1 MGFIGDQ
8 TFMLFSQLIFFCGGW
23 LFFLRSLFKDYEVRL
38 WHVQALFAVTFML
51 SCAMFEL
58 LIAEILGMMDR
69 WSRRFHWHL
78 CLYSML
84 LLLIVVLPLNIC
96 YLIVRTVGFV
106 RRRRLHMV
114 ASGALWTVF
123 FFLFW
128 KLGDPFPM
136 LSRDHGILSIEQLV
150 SRVGVIGV
158 TIMAV
163 LSGFGAVN
171 CPYTYMAFF
180 VRHVTPLDVTMLQRK
195 LSQTMDMVC
204 SKKRR
209 LATIRLQQRQQASLS
224 ASASSSNSL
233 WSMFSSSGSDG
244 GAGQLQQEIDAM
256 EEVSRQLFLE
266 LVDLN
271 TVRERITYSRTL
283 KGRYF
288 DVLGHFFSIYCMY
301 KIFMCIVNILLNRVG
316 KTDPVTRGI
325 EIAVGWLGFSI
336 DTKFWSQHISF
347 ILVGIIVV
355 TSIRGLLMTLTKF
368 FYAVSSSKSSS
379 IIVLVLAHIMGLYSV
394 SSVLLMRMNVP
405 LEYRKVVTD
414 VLGQL
419 EFSFYHKWFDVIFL
433 VSALSSIGF
442 LLVAHKQAPERT
454 AVR

>member
-1 MGFIGDQ
+1 M
-8 TFMLFSQLIFFCGGW
+8 
-23 LFFLRSLFKDYEVRL
+23 FFLRSLFKDYEVRL
-38 WHVQALFAVTFML
+38 WHVQALFAITFML
-51 SCAMFEL
+51 ACAMFEL
-58 LIAEILGMMDR
+58 VIAEILGFMDG

-78 CLYSML
+78 SLYGML
-84 LLLIVVLPLNIC
+84 LLLIVVLPLYIC
-96 YLIVRTVGFV
+96 YLIVRTIGFV

-114 ASGALWTVF
+114 SSGVLWLLF
-123 FFLFW
+123 FFAFW
-128 KLGDPFPM
+128 KIGDPFPM
-136 LSRDHGILSIEQLV
+136 LSREHGILSIEQLV

-171 CPYTYMAFF
+171 CPYTYMSYF
-180 VRHVTPLDVTMLQRK
+180 VRHVTDMDVQTLSRK
-195 LSQTMDMVC
+195 LTQTMDMVC

-209 LATIRLQQRQQASLS
+209 LAMLRQQQRQQATQTQSPS
-224 ASASSSNSL
+224 RL
-233 WSMFSSSGSDG
+233 WGMFGSSGTDG
-244 GAGQLQQEIDAM
+244 GASLLQQEIDAM

-271 TVRERITYSRTL
+271 CVRERMHYSRTL

-288 DVLGHFFSIYCMY
+288 DALGHFFSVYCLY

-316 KTDPVTRGI
+316 KKDPVTRGL
-325 EIAVGWLGFSI
+325 EIAVGWLGFNI
-336 DTKFWSQHISF
+336 DTKFWMQHISF
-347 ILVGIIVV
+347 ILVGIIII

-368 FYAVSSSKSSS
+368 FYAVSSSQSSS
-379 IIVLVLAHIMGLYSV
+379 IIVLVLAHVMGLYSV

-405 LEYRKVVTD
+405 LEYRQVVTE

-433 VSALSSIGF
+433 VSALGSIAF
-442 LLVAHKQAPERT
+442 LCVAHKQAPERS